1 MNAVQTLKGQVL
13 LSCICSESGIE
24 ISKFLNYCDI
34 RILIQPDWK
43 ALTALYKHTKDLVEI
58 PESPDFWSK
67 SHALV

>member
-13 LSCICSESGIE
+13 LSCIYSGSGIE

-43 ALTALYKHTKDLVEI
+43 ALTALYKHIKHLTEI
-58 PESPDFWSK
+58 PESPDFWNK